1 MKKYK
6 FEIRENGYFQSGI
19 LINVPEDLTI
29 ENVKERM
36 NNDNLF
42 ITVETE
48 KNPDNFDIIIDW
60 DYINCDIDPDVDVIS
75 SCLYDAFA
83 NDSQNELV
91 YIAMQYIKEQQCSI
105 SDAMLYASNKIK

>member
-1 MKKYK
+1 MKKYN

-29 ENVKERM
+29 ENVKDRM
-36 NNDNLF
+36 NSDDLF
-42 ITVETE
+42 ITTE
-48 KNPDNFDIIIDW
+48 NYKDHTIVDMVIDW
-60 DYINCDIDPDVDVIS
+60 ELIDCVIDPDVDMIS
-75 SCLYDAFA
+75 TCLYDAIV
-83 NDSQNELV
+83 NDTQNELV